1 VKKYFNFI
9 WQERFAYIFAYVPKV
24 ACTNWK
30 CVLRH
35 QIGASDYLNPR
46 LAHDREQSGLTFLSE
61 EPRAHELLADPLL
74 AKYAIVREPF
84 SRALSA
90 YLDKIEP
97 FARDSTQPEQAIHFY
112 RMFESIENFS
122 RDHLPEDEG
131 ATFYAFLRWIRDSGD
146 QIAANEHWLPQ
157 TELLQWG
164 SVEFDFV
171 GRFENLREDS
181 SLLLKLIASKVQFPT
196 REAVLFPPT
205 EATRKRSSYYTER
218 ELEVVR
224 DVFAADFDAFGYSR
238 DWATA

>member
-90 YLDKIEP
+90 YLDNTR
-97 FARDSTQPEQAIHFY
+97 ADLLQAIGGLPSRKHHAAALA
-112 RMFESIENFS
+112 IETLNS
-122 RDHLPEDEG
+122 ALNRIL
-131 ATFYAFLRWIRDSGD
+131 
-146 QIAANEHWLPQ
+146 
-157 TELLQWG
+157 
-164 SVEFDFV
+164 
-171 GRFENLREDS
+171 
-181 SLLLKLIASKVQFPT
+181 
-196 REAVLFPPT
+196 
-205 EATRKRSSYYTER
+205 
-218 ELEVVR
+218 
-224 DVFAADFDAFGYSR
+224 
-238 DWATA
+238 